1 MPSPAN
7 PPLLRRT
14 AGIDHAV
21 RAAPDAGRRRH
32 RVRST
37 CDPAGSRRDLLGR
50 HRDREANFRHLGDSV
65 HLAGVHRVPGALA
78 GAGILSLPAALGARR
93 RHTRHALGRGI
104 VVPNTRC
111 RKWLD
116 RLRFLTDAG
125 ASEADL
131 EVLDALFGQHRRP
144 AVLKN
149 LSATDTTPAKNVQVL
164 VAAAPLASVHAG
176 YRVKKGSLQPAG

>member
-1 MPSPAN
+1 MTRPEAGETFWGAIAIAIAKRIFVTSEIPS
-7 PPLLRRT
+7 
-14 AGIDHAV
+14 
-21 RAAPDAGRRRH
+21 
-32 RVRST
+32 
-37 CDPAGSRRDLLGR
+37 
-50 HRDREANFRHLGDSV
+50 DS
-65 HLAGVHRVPGALA
+65 AGVHRVPGALA